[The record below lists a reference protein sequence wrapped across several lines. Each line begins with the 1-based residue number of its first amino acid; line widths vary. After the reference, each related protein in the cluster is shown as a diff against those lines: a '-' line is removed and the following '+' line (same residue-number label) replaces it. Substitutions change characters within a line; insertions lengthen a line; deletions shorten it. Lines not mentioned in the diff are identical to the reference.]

1 MGVGLAQ
8 TDGVG
13 LARLARN
20 ADLTDKLLLCG
31 CQLARCQGLVN
42 HPLEFAAHHPQAAI
56 HIVRIAT
63 EIDGPETHIYIS
75 GVIALHGI
83 DQAGALAHQH
93 IQTRVHTRA
102 TQDIV
107 EEEKGKAAGMAT
119 AVGGT
124 AKEDVGLVGAAVAI
138 DGAGGRQGEGAGSW
152 HGCVRA
158 GECFGSSH
166 QAFQLAQGAAE
177 IHIAVDIEH
186 GIVGPIVRTGEAQG
200 IGGAILA
207 QAVGLA
213 QNVAPQVA
221 ALEDERFE
229 FVED

>member
-1 MGVGLAQ
+1 M
-8 TDGVG
+8 
-13 LARLARN
+13 
-20 ADLTDKLLLCG
+20 
-31 CQLARCQGLVN
+31 
-42 HPLEFAAHHPQAAI
+42 
-56 HIVRIAT
+56 
-63 EIDGPETHIYIS
+63 
-75 GVIALHGI
+75 
-83 DQAGALAHQH
+83 
-93 IQTRVHTRA
+93 
-102 TQDIV
+102 
-107 EEEKGKAAGMAT
+107 
-119 AVGGT
+119 
-124 AKEDVGLVGAAVAI
+124 
-138 DGAGGRQGEGAGSW
+138 
-152 HGCVRA
+152 RA

-166 QAFQLAQGAAE
+166 QAFQLADGAAE